1 MSRVSTF
8 REAIHQVDECLSVI
22 RSYSSSYFPHENQPD
37 LKDEGQVAT
46 EGESDGSDSERTS
59 GREPEVTRAGR
70 KLCGKQS
77 YRKRETY
84 LI

>member
-1 MSRVSTF
+1 MK
-8 REAIHQVDECLSVI
+8 A
-22 RSYSSSYFPHENQPD
+22 NQT

-59 GREPEVTRAGR
+59 GREPEVARAGR
-70 KLCGKQS
+70 KLCGRQS